1 MDGKIKHARRGRP
14 PKPPSAE
21 GTNKIKGTIF
31 HLGDG
36 RTLAYGEGAL
46 MTPELLAM
54 LDKHNGETSA

>member
-1 MDGKIKHARRGRP
+1 MDGKMKHARRGRP

-21 GTNKIKGTIF
+21 GTNKIKGTLF

-36 RTLAYGEGAL
+36 RVLGHGMSAL

-54 LDKHNGETSA
+54 LDKHNGETPA